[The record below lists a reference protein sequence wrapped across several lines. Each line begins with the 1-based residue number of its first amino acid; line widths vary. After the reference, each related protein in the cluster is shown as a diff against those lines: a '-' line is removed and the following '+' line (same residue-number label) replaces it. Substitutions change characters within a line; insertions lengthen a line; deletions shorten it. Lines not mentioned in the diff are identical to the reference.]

1 MKIAFD
7 AKRYFHNSSG
17 LGNYSRTLVDGLKSS
32 YASELSINLLDKP
45 KGAFPWWRSYGLGK
59 AASEWGADIFHG
71 LSNELPFDL
80 PSSVKSVVTIHDVL
94 FKSRPNDYP
103 FWDRLIYDF
112 KTQYALKKADIVVV
126 TSEFTESEIKKY
138 YQAEIDRYFFSKRL
152 KSKVIYQSI
161 STKYLIN
168 SWNPNLD
175 NPYFIYHSSFV
186 ARKNH
191 LNLIKAF
198 SEMCH
203 LIPHNLILAGRGNL
217 ENDLKKTVNDL
228 NLSDRIIFY
237 QYPSDDQLEEL
248 LVKSSGFI
256 YPSFSEG
263 FGIPLVEAA
272 TIGIPIAL
280 SKIPVFQELMNG
292 VETVDWFD
300 PYSVNEISQSI
311 LQLTETK
318 SAQYSRLLER
328 VDVSN
333 ITKQYYDIYQSL
345 LK

>member
-1 MKIAFD
+1 LAGK
-7 AKRYFHNSSG
+7 
-17 LGNYSRTLVDGLKSS
+17 GNLE
-32 YASELSINLLDKP
+32 A
-45 KGAFPWWRSYGLGK
+45 
-59 AASEWGADIFHG
+59 
-71 LSNELPFDL
+71 
-80 PSSVKSVVTIHDVL
+80 
-94 FKSRPNDYP
+94 
-103 FWDRLIYDF
+103 
-112 KTQYALKKADIVVV
+112 
-126 TSEFTESEIKKY
+126 EIKK
-138 YQAEIDRYFFSKRL
+138 S
-152 KSKVIYQSI
+152 
-161 STKYLIN
+161 
-168 SWNPNLD
+168 
-175 NPYFIYHSSFV
+175 
-186 ARKNH
+186 
-191 LNLIKAF
+191 
-198 SEMCH
+198 
-203 LIPHNLILAGRGNL
+203 
-217 ENDLKKTVNDL
+217 VNDL

-272 TIGIPIAL
+272 TIGIPMAL

-292 VETVDWFD
+292 VETVGWFD

-318 SAQYSRLLER
+318 SAQYSRLLEK

>member
-17 LGNYSRTLVDGLKSS
+17 LGNYSRTLVDGLRSR
-32 YASELSINLLDKP
+32 YASELNLNLLDKP
-45 KGAFPWWRSYGLGK
+45 SGALPSWRSYGLGK
-59 AASEWGADIFHG
+59 TASDWGADIFHG

-103 FWDRLIYDF
+103 FLDRLIYNY

-138 YQAEIDRYFFSKRL
+138 YQAEIDRYLFSKRL
-152 KSKVIYQSI
+152 NRKVIYQSI
-161 STKYLIN
+161 STKYLSD
-168 SWNPNLD
+168 SWNPNPE
-175 NPYFIYHSSFV
+175 NRYIIYHSSFV

-198 SEMCH
+198 AEVCH
-203 LIPHNLILAGRGNL
+203 LFPHNLILAGKGNL
-217 ENDLKKTVNDL
+217 EVEIKKSVNDL

-272 TIGIPIAL
+272 TIGIPMAL

-292 VETVDWFD
+292 VETVGWFD

-318 SAQYSRLLER
+318 SAQYSRLLEK

-333 ITKQYYDIYQSL
+333 ITKQYYDIYQTL

>member
-17 LGNYSRTLVDGLKSS
+17 LGNYSRTLVDGLKST
-32 YASELSINLLDKP
+32 YASELNVNLLDKS
-45 KGAFPWWRSYGLGK
+45 KGAFPWWRSFGLGK
-59 AASEWGADIFHG
+59 AASEWGAEIFHG

-94 FKSRPNDYP
+94 FKSRPNDYQYL
-103 FWDRLIYDF
+103 DRLIYDF
-112 KTQYALKKADIVVV
+112 KTQYALKKADAIVL
-126 TSEFTESEIKKY
+126 TSEFTKSEIQKY
-138 YQAEIDRYFFSKRL
+138 YQEYVERYFFNNRL
-152 KSKVIYQSI
+152 NIKVIYQSI
-161 STKYLIN
+161 STKYSSN
-168 SWNPNLD
+168 SWSPDLD

-191 LNLIKAF
+191 MNLMKAF
-198 SEMCH
+198 SEVCH
-203 LIPHNLILAGRGNL
+203 LIPHNLILAGKGNL
-217 ENDLKKTVNDL
+217 ENELKEIVNNL
-228 NLSDRIIFY
+228 KLSDRIIFY
-237 QYPSDDQLEEL
+237 QYPSDDQLHEL
-248 LVKSSGFI
+248 MVKSSGFI

-272 TIGIPIAL
+272 TIGIPMAL
-280 SKIPVFQELMNG
+280 SKIPVFQELMKG